1 MVEHDAKHL
10 LDNAAGMTGL
20 VTVISYWAGILTPI
34 LSFLVLAA
42 TLGWWVIRYAEWW
55 RTGRTG
61 ERLPRDASTSHSDG
75 DNP

>member
-1 MVEHDAKHL
+1 MMVEHDAKHL

-42 TLGWWVIRYAEWW
+42 TLGWWLIRYREWW
-55 RTGRTG
+55 LTGRVADRPSRQSA
-61 ERLPRDASTSHSDG
+61 EPDG

>member
-1 MVEHDAKHL
+1 MMVDHDAKHL
-10 LDNAAGMTGL
+10 LDNAAGMTGV

-42 TLGWWVIRYAEWW
+42 TLGWWVIRYREWW
-55 RTGRTG
+55 RSGRTG
-61 ERLPRDASTSHSDG
+61 EPPVRQPSRNDG